1 MENWKQ
7 VDGWFNEENEIF
19 FEDCISK
26 LNNPKIFYE
35 VGTWKGRSTCCM
47 AQLIKR
53 KNINAKLYGID
64 TFLGSDEDIHRS
76 EINILK
82 SSNLTLLDV
91 FKSNIKNCDVED
103 IIIPIVSTGTEASK
117 NVKDNSLDFI
127 YLDASH
133 DYESVKE
140 DIETWLPKMKK
151 GSIISGDDYVVC
163 WPGVIRAVNEVF
175 SKMNK
180 NVDIGGYVNNDN
192 PVGTQWR
199 VFL

>member
-1 MENWKQ
+1 M
-7 VDGWFNEENEIF
+7 
-19 FEDCISK
+19 
-26 LNNPKIFYE
+26 
-35 VGTWKGRSTCCM
+35 
-47 AQLIKR
+47 
-53 KNINAKLYGID
+53 
-64 TFLGSDEDIHRS
+64 
-76 EINILK
+76 
-82 SSNLTLLDV
+82 
-91 FKSNIKNCDVED
+91 
-103 IIIPIVSTGTEASK
+103 STGTESSK
-117 NVKDNSLDFI
+117 KVKDNSLDFI